1 MMTLRG
7 FYYDELTCRSYRK
20 KITVRAGSSEEGR
33 EAGKELAAAI
43 LAEARG

>member
-1 MMTLRG
+1 MMTLWG

-20 KITVRAGSSEEGR
+20 KITVRAGSAQEGR